1 MVFWNKKSKASNKAP
16 TDALYSGVEDEVHEL
31 DKFPYL
37 SSSTTPTG
45 LGLYTVGT
53 EALSCTVG
61 PSYISYGAPY
71 PPPTSIAVDPMSLIV
86 CKEGDSIVLK
96 SRYLLPLY
104 KLSKAELKQSILIS
118 PKDTISMA
126 SLLLLFLEES
136 EKLENND

>member
-1 MVFWNKKSKASNKAP
+1 MAFWNKKDKVPNKAP
-16 TDALYSGVEDEVHEL
+16 TDALDSGLENEVHEL

-45 LGLYTVGT
+45 SGLYTVGT
-53 EALSCTVG
+53 GALSCTVG

-71 PPPTSIAVDPMSLIV
+71 PPPTSIAVDPMSFIV
-86 CKEGDSIVLK
+86 YKEGDSIVLEN
-96 SRYLLPLY
+96 LNQLPRY
-104 KLSKAELKQSILIS
+104 KLSKAELEHVALFA
-118 PKDTISMA
+118 PKNTISIA